1 MTKSQFRLQQ
11 VDKEK
16 NLGGKLNPV
25 SLYEQR
31 KRNLY
36 TRLKVLDAIGK
47 DCVVTIESTKSE

>member
-1 MTKSQFRLQQ
+1 MIKSRFILQQ

-31 KRNLY
+31 KKNLY
-36 TRLKVLDAIGK
+36 TRLKVIDAIGK
-47 DCVVTIESTKSE
+47 DCVVTIESAKSE